1 METLAEKLTK
11 EHRFMLEKLA
21 GFLPERI
28 FDAHAHFYNTQIQ
41 PETENINE
49 QYGTAD
55 IERFMEE
62 TKALYGDRE
71 VQVMMLPWPSE
82 KLWDQNLRAQ
92 VTAWL
97 AEELEKAPGS
107 AAEVYVLPTDTVEDI
122 EKLLIHPRFRG
133 FKCYYS
139 TSRGEGGGESNI
151 RDFLPESAWQ
161 VADRRGYSI
170 TLHMMK
176 KLSPADPENLSYI
189 LEMTRKYPNAKLI
202 LAHCGRG
209 FAAWT
214 ILETARKLKGISNV
228 YYDLAAVSE
237 PAQMFEVI
245 RQAGADHVLWGTDYP
260 LSQLHMRPFSCGDT
274 FFWLSKKSYP
284 SMPCG
289 MLGIESLFAFYQAAQ
304 MLELSREDVENI
316 FFFNAK
322 RLFQLEN

>member
-1 METLAEKLTK
+1 MENLAQNLNQE
-11 EHRFMLEKLA
+11 EQFMLQKLA
-21 GFLPERI
+21 DFLPDRI
-28 FDAHAHFYNTQIQ
+28 FDAHAHFYSTQVQ
-41 PETENINE
+41 PETEKINE

-55 IERFMEE
+55 TERFMQEA
-62 TKALYGDRE
+62 KRLYGQRQ
-71 VQVMMLPWPSE
+71 VRVMMLPWPS
-82 KLWDQNLRAQ
+82 AQ
-92 VTAWL
+92 LGDREVRQRVTEWMAG
-97 AEELEKAPGS
+97 ELDKAPDS
-107 AAEVYVLPTDTVEDI
+107 VAEVYVLPTDTVEDV

-139 TSRGEGGGESNI
+139 TSSGAGGGESNI

-161 VADRRGYSI
+161 VANDRGYCI

-189 LEMTRKYPNAKLI
+189 LEMTAKYPNAKLI

-214 ILETARKLKGISNV
+214 ILETARKLKGIDNI

-237 PAQMFEVI
+237 PTQIFEVI

-260 LSQLHMRPFSCGDT
+260 LSQLYMRPFSSGGA

-304 MLELSREDVENI
+304 MLELSRNDVENI
-316 FFFNAK
+316 FFNNAI